1 MVTSGAGNLVD
12 LINHDNHTTLGHEEV
27 RFEKP
32 VPQENGKDRVAVVAV
47 PGNRYK
53 LHAVVEYQRLGL
65 TTIFKCFKPKAQLT
79 PFIDDVYA
87 ELLASILS
95 TYGVKLD
102 LAEVEI
108 TTREDADGFNFT
120 VTTNDASLQYSEA
133 VEVQGVWNQVDITS
147 VLTQEGSQ
155 YQYPTERYT
164 TPFARVYSGG
174 WSVPEVGPDLALYLT
189 GMAGDDNLAWLA
201 QTLSGDT
208 WYYDGLTQRAYNMYS
223 SYVLYNGSIKDWAD
237 FHPATGRSLLV
248 PPEGTSNVLVLN
260 LNSYL
265 CSGLNGSVTFY
276 Y

>member
-47 PGNRYK
+47 PGNKYK
-53 LHAVVEYQRLGL
+53 LHAIVEYQRLGL

-79 PFIDDVYA
+79 PFIDTPYQ
-87 ELLASILS
+87 ELLDSVFA
-95 TYGVKLD
+95 TYGVRLD
-102 LAEVEI
+102 LSEVTI

-120 VTTNDASLQYSEA
+120 ITTNDQSLQYSEA
-133 VEVQGVWNQVDITS
+133 VEVQGVYDPVDITT
-147 VLTQEGSQ
+147 VLSQEGTQ

-174 WSVPEVGPDLALYLT
+174 WAVPEVGPDLALYLT
-189 GMAGDDNLAWLA
+189 GMAGDENLAWLA
-201 QTLSGDT
+201 QTLSGDD
-208 WYYDGLTQRAYNMYS
+208 WYYDGLTQRVYNMYS
-223 SYVLYNGSIKDWAD
+223 SYVVYNGPIDTWAD

-265 CSGLNGSVTFY
+265 CSGLNGSITFY

>member
-1 MVTSGAGNLVD
+1 MVMSGAGNLVD

-32 VPQENGKDRVAVVAV
+32 VPQENGKDRVTVVAV

-53 LHAVVEYQRLGL
+53 LRAIVEYQRLGL

-79 PFIDDVYA
+79 PFTDTPHQ
-87 ELLASILS
+87 ELLDSVFA
-95 TYGVKLD
+95 TYGVRLD
-102 LAEVEI
+102 LSEVNI

-120 VTTNDASLQYSEA
+120 ITTNDQSLQYSEA
-133 VEVQGVWNQVDITS
+133 VEVQGVYDQVDITT
-147 VLTQEGSQ
+147 VLSQEGTQ

-174 WSVPEVGPDLALYLT
+174 WAVPEVGPDLALYLT

-201 QTLSGDT
+201 QTLSGDD
-208 WYYDGLTQRAYNMYS
+208 WYYDGLNQRAYNMYS
-223 SYVLYNGSIKDWAD
+223 SYVVYNGSIDAWAD